1 VRLLGYCREDKE
13 VLLVEYM
20 AKGSL
25 ENHLFRSEP
34 HSKFVAIS
42 FLSNFFYPT
51 LISSVRCMPFI
62 G

>member
-34 HSKFVAIS
+34 RSKFVA
-42 FLSNFFYPT
+42 FFSDARCK
-51 LISSVRCMPFI
+51 LIASCD
-62 G
+62 

>member
-1 VRLLGYCREDKE
+1 MRLLGYCREDKE

-34 HSKFVAIS
+34 RSKFVAIS
-42 FLSNFFYPT
+42 FLSIFLPHIDFK
-51 LISSVRCMPFI
+51 C
-62 G
+62 